1 MPGFFL
7 FRRPIIQDGVA
18 EMSLS
23 FMFVLNCALLGVG
36 LSMDAFSVSMVN
48 GLNEPRMGVR
58 RGCAVAGVYAFFQAL
73 MPMTGW
79 VCVRT
84 IVEIFRS
91 FQKAVPWIALILLL
105 GISGKMVLEGL
116 RGGREDCAAPR
127 LTPGALFLQ
136 GVATSIDALSVGFT
150 IAAYDCAAAL
160 AASLIIS
167 TVTFAVCGAGLLIGK
182 KIGTALS
189 GRATILGG
197 VILIG
202 IGLEI
207 FAAGVL

>member
-1 MPGFFL
+1 M
-7 FRRPIIQDGVA
+7 
-18 EMSLS
+18 
-23 FMFVLNCALLGVG
+23 
-36 LSMDAFSVSMVN
+36 
-48 GLNEPRMGVR
+48 
-58 RGCAVAGVYAFFQAL
+58 
-73 MPMTGW
+73 
-79 VCVRT
+79 
-84 IVEIFRS
+84 
-91 FQKAVPWIALILLL
+91 
-105 GISGKMVLEGL
+105 
-116 RGGREDCAAPR
+116 
-127 LTPGALFLQ
+127 
-136 GVATSIDALSVGFT
+136 ATSIDALSVGFT

-167 TVTFAVCGAGLLIGK
+167 AVTFAVCGAGLLIGK

>member
-58 RGCAVAGVYAFFQAL
+58 RGCAV
-73 MPMTGW
+73 
-79 VCVRT
+79 T

-105 GISGKMVLEGL
+105 GIGGKMVLEGL

>member
-1 MPGFFL
+1 M
-7 FRRPIIQDGVA
+7 A
-18 EMSLS
+18 EVNLN

-48 GLNEPRMGVR
+48 GLNEPRMRAR

-73 MPMTGW
+73 MPMAGW

-84 IVEIFRS
+84 IVEVFCSFR
-91 FQKAVPWIALILLL
+91 KIVPWIALILLL
-105 GISGKMVLEGL
+105 GIGGKMVFEGL
-116 RGGREDCAAPR
+116 RGGREDRAALR
-127 LTPGALFLQ
+127 LTPAVLFLQ
-136 GVATSIDALSVGFT
+136 GIATSIDALSVGFT
-150 IAAYDCAAAL
+150 IANYDCAAAL

-167 TVTFAVCGAGLLIGK
+167 AVTFVVCAAGLLIGK
-182 KIGTALS
+182 RIGTALS

-197 VILIG
+197 AILIG

-207 FAAGVL
+207 FADSVL